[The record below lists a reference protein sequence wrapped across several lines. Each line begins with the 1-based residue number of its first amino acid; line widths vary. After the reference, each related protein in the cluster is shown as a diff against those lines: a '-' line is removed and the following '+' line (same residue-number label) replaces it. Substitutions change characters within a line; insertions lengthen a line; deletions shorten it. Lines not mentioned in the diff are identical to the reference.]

1 MPLKK
6 NQKINHKSFK
16 SKVSSSLQDGDS
28 ESIAL
33 LSHMNAMNM
42 QMRSMNRLMNSF
54 MPDPFNMLAPFDGGF
69 QQNALMERQNGPPM
83 GGGLF
88 GFPAMPPMQMMH
100 GMPNMNRLLSAD
112 IGNNGGASFCSSS
125 VITMSSGPDGR
136 PQIYQAT
143 SSTKTGPGGI
153 RETRRTVQDSV
164 NGVKKMAIGHHIG
177 ERAHIIEK
185 EQDTRSGQLEE
196 RQEFINLDEDE
207 AEDFDREFTTKA
219 SSGRIGQHRAIAA
232 PPTQTLTIE
241 PLDDDD
247 DDEVIETT
255 ANVAAAG
262 RHPQQ
267 PPHQQ
272 RPSSSGSHQRRY
284 VPALPTP
291 PSQPSHQN
299 SSSDID
305 TIVNVTTMPSSASE
319 TRPTPPPTLSSLSS
333 STSSHAKPS
342 LSIGAA
348 SAATATTANN
358 NSPYVSSA
366 TPRRSSAYRSSHIS
380 GASPRR
386 PLRTPPSSPLA
397 TTPTMHNHSTASSPS
412 VHPHPY
418 NSSAAR
424 RSHHHHHHHHQ
435 QQHQHRSKH
444 GKHSTGNA
452 AAAAANANTTA
463 NAANNSAVAN
473 SNSSNNQTPNHREE
487 YNNQN

>member
-299 SSSDID
+299 
-305 TIVNVTTMPSSASE
+305 
-319 TRPTPPPTLSSLSS
+319 R
-333 STSSHAKPS
+333 
-342 LSIGAA
+342 
-348 SAATATTANN
+348 
-358 NSPYVSSA
+358 
-366 TPRRSSAYRSSHIS
+366 
-380 GASPRR
+380 
-386 PLRTPPSSPLA
+386 
-397 TTPTMHNHSTASSPS
+397 
-412 VHPHPY
+412 Y
-418 NSSAAR
+418 ND
-424 RSHHHHHHHHQ
+424 
-435 QQHQHRSKH
+435 
-444 GKHSTGNA
+444 
-452 AAAAANANTTA
+452 
-463 NAANNSAVAN
+463 
-473 SNSSNNQTPNHREE
+473 
-487 YNNQN
+487 Y